1 MKNIIE
7 SNYKSIVDRGLISP
21 KTTKRDFILKL
32 EEEVQEF
39 IDASLNSNESESEE
53 LADVILVCLNI
64 AKHYGINIER
74 EIKNKIRKNFNR
86 AIGNI

>member
-1 MKNIIE
+1 MENIIE

-39 IDASLNSNESESEE
+39 IDASLNSNGSESEE

-64 AKHYGINIER
+64 ANHYGINIER

>member
-1 MKNIIE
+1 MENIIE

>member
-39 IDASLNSNESESEE
+39 IDAALNSNGSESEE

-64 AKHYGINIER
+64 AKHYGINIES
-74 EIKNKIRKNFNR
+74 EMNNKIRKNFNR
-86 AIGNI
+86 SVGGI

>member
-1 MKNIIE
+1 MENIIE

-39 IDASLNSNESESEE
+39 IDASLNSNGSESEE